1 MKGEKAV
8 ARIVIDDAFIRE
20 WHPRYDATEDDEG
33 EYQRLVTAVAQ
44 DLNSLGTI
52 SEETFLAVWNWKGA
66 MRVIRHV
73 KLDEYETLYAEA
85 FRRAALEPP
94 GRKLA
99 ALLAPELKLPGV
111 EAPTGS
117 TILHFL
123 HPQIMPIIDVRTV
136 EVLFEAGILST
147 DRRDLA
153 HYEEFRQAIEGIKDR
168 CPRWSLREI
177 DRALFAYNK
186 QSLERRSALE
196 SNIPCRSSYS
206 EMAAEGGSEAEASR
220 AARGVKN
227 VMTTNHDRF
236 ASVFKNRVGRTLSTA
251 EIVKLMSAESD
262 IQLGSIL
269 PNDHGEGNKGE
280 CPCVG
285 SDRQIFERV
294 VRGTYRVRNYRG

>member
-1 MKGEKAV
+1 MKGEQAV

-33 EYQRLVTAVAQ
+33 EYQRLVPVVAR

-73 KLDEYETLYAEA
+73 KLDEFETLYAEA
-85 FRRAALEPP
+85 FRRASSEPP

-123 HPQIMPIIDVRTV
+123 HPQVMPIIDVRTV
-136 EVLFEAGILST
+136 EVLFEAGLLST

-153 HYEEFRQAIEGIKDR
+153 HYEEFRQAIDAIRHR
-168 CPRWSLREI
+168 CPSWSLREI
-177 DRALFAYNK
+177 DRALFAYHK
-186 QSLERRSALE
+186 QFLERSSRPKSYIPCGPSASE
-196 SNIPCRSSYS
+196 SN
-206 EMAAEGGSEAEASR
+206 AETETSR
-220 AARGVKN
+220 AAGGANNAMK
-227 VMTTNHDRF
+227 TNHDRF
-236 ASVFKNRVGRTLSTA
+236 ASVFKNRAGRTFSTS
-251 EIVKLMSAESD
+251 EIVKLMMADSD
-262 IQLGSIL
+262 IHFGSIL

-285 SDRQIFERV
+285 TDRQLFERV
-294 VRGTYRVRNYRG
+294 ARGMYRVRNYRG